1 MHLILCMWA
10 LQVRPRGWHLWEKH
24 LYVDGRPVPGGLFD
38 FALYFF
44 HNARAAKAAG
54 TGPYFYLPKMQS
66 HLEARL
72 WNDVFLDAQVLARPD
87 LTSSLIQV
95 ARCRCLCQL
104 PGERTATRLPWLGI
118 NVLPSVNI

>member
-1 MHLILCMWA
+1 MLPPLKWRIVRRSVKESACINHFPSQPYVTEPLLRCQLWSTEHGCA

-24 LYVDGRPVPGGLFD
+24 LVVDGRPVPGGIFD

-44 HNARAAKAAG
+44 HSAQAAKAAG

-72 WNDVFLDAQVLARPD
+72 WNDVFLDAQAR
-87 LTSSLIQV
+87 L
-95 ARCRCLCQL
+95 R
-104 PGERTATRLPWLGI
+104 
-118 NVLPSVNI
+118 